1 MPLKMHQDDMPQINL
16 TPMIDIIFQ
25 LIIFF
30 MVGSRFTEMDKK
42 VDVKVPTANQASS
55 LPTAPT
61 RYVVNVQ
68 RDGQLTFNNQPTTL
82 DSLVLELKTLRQT
95 KADLNVIVRGDADGP
110 LQNVAAV
117 LTACRSAGV
126 ADVGIA
132 VRPGNPGST
141 TKGR

>member
-1 MPLKMHQDDMPQINL
+1 MPLKLHQDDMPTINL

-30 MVGSRFTEMDKK
+30 MVGSQFTEMDKK
-42 VDVKVPTANQASS
+42 VDVKLPTASQTNN

-82 DSLVLELKTLRQT
+82 DGLVYELKTLRQT

-117 LTACRSAGV
+117 LSACRSAGV

-132 VRPGNPGST
+132 VRPGNPT
-141 TKGR
+141 MKGR